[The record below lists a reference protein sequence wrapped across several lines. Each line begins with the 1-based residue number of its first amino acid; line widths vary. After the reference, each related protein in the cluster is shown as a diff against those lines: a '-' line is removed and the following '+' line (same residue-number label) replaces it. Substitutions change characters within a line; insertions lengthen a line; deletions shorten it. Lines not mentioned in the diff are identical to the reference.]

1 MDTSHISAPLQ
12 DAAATVGPASVHAYA
27 AAVDDCRRAQ
37 GADVSRRP
45 ARYCR
50 ACVTLW
56 LALTAG
62 VTSAQ
67 VAAPAAPAPATPAAT
82 TAQGAMACPT
92 PQQYGAV
99 AVTRVGAFV
108 PNGNGAPLR
117 EVSLRDGIVVT
128 VNDIGPLL
136 AREQCSP
143 RQKRIVLFL
152 DGRPLA
158 DIRPFPPSNPV
169 ANTLNFVLNRTES
182 SRDVWTHLL
191 GKPGFRPRELAVSV
205 GIEDEYP
212 VASAQTIAMR
222 VIPMG
227 WFALWSSLFSVLAV
241 TFIILARRSD
251 VLRDPGPAPAPGRR
265 KPYSLA
271 RTQGAVWF
279 GLILASYLFIGMITG
294 DYATTITPTVLA
306 LMGISAGTVIGSS
319 LIDRPPGTELV
330 ADPSVSKGWLADI
343 LSDDYGVSFHRFQ
356 MASWT
361 LVLAIVFIQQVYRN
375 LAMPDFDATL
385 LGLMGISAGTYLG
398 LKTTAEA
405 K

>member
-1 MDTSHISAPLQ
+1 MTGPGARW
-12 DAAATVGPASVHAYA
+12 TVA
-27 AAVDDCRRAQ
+27 
-37 GADVSRRP
+37 
-45 ARYCR
+45 
-50 ACVTLW
+50 LL
-56 LALTAG
+56 LALLTRGIA
-62 VTSAQ
+62 AQ
-67 VAAPAAPAPATPAAT
+67 PAPAPAATSAPALAAAT
-82 TAQGAMACPT
+82 LAPAPAPASPGATPAQGAMACPT

-99 AVTRVGAFV
+99 AVTSVSAYV
-108 PNGNGAPLR
+108 PNRAGPPVK

-128 VNDIGPLL
+128 VNDLGPLL

-158 DIRPFPPSNPV
+158 DIRPYPPSNPV
-169 ANTLNFVLNRTES
+169 ANTLNFVLDRTET

-191 GKPGFRPRELAVSV
+191 GKPSFRPRELAVSV

-212 VASAQTIAMR
+212 IASQQTMPMR

-241 TFIILARRSD
+241 TFIVLARRSD
-251 VLRDPGPAPAPGRR
+251 VLRDPGPPPAPGRR

-319 LIDRPPGTELV
+319 LIDRPPGTAQV
-330 ADPSVSKGWLADI
+330 ADPSVSRGWLADI
-343 LSDDYGVSFHRFQ
+343 LSDQYGVSFHRFQ

-361 LVLAIVFIQQVYRN
+361 LVLAIIFLQQVYRE

-398 LKTTAEA
+398 LKTTSES

>member
-1 MDTSHISAPLQ
+1 MS
-12 DAAATVGPASVHAYA
+12 G
-27 AAVDDCRRAQ
+27 
-37 GADVSRRP
+37 RP
-45 ARYCR
+45 ARWG
-50 ACVTLW
+50 AALV
-56 LALTAG
+56 LALLAG
-62 VTSAQ
+62 MAAAQ
-67 VAAPAAPAPATPAAT
+67 APAQAVPATPTPTTPLPANAVPLAPAPAAAKGIVATSAPASSGAT
-82 TAQGAMACPT
+82 QAQGAMPCPT

-99 AVTRVGAFV
+99 AVTGVTAFV
-108 PNGNGAPLR
+108 PYQAQGAAPLR

-128 VNDIGPLL
+128 VNDISPLL

-158 DIRPFPPSNPV
+158 DIRPYPPSNPV
-169 ANTLNFVLNRTES
+169 ANTLNFVLNRTET

-191 GKPGFRPRELAVSV
+191 GKPSFKPREMAVSV
-205 GIEDEYP
+205 GIEDEYT

-227 WFALWSSLFSVLAV
+227 WFALWTTLFSVLAV
-241 TFIILARRSD
+241 TFIILVRRSD

-319 LIDRPPGTELV
+319 LIDQPPGTAQV
-330 ADPSVSKGWLADI
+330 ADPSVSRGWLADI

-398 LKTTAEA
+398 LKTTAES